1 MRLFDTYTRGLFEL
15 PPPPGPI
22 RMYVCGPT
30 VYQRIHIGNARPFVL
45 SLWLKR
51 WLEQAGYDVR
61 LAENITD
68 INDKIYNAAP
78 GHSAELAAEA
88 SQWYVEDTD
97 LLGLGRPDHEPKASE
112 TIPEIVELIGEL
124 VERGLAYPSA
134 GDVYFRV
141 AAFPEY
147 GRLSGRQGDE
157 ESLHNPSEES
167 ERAELKEDP
176 RDFALWKAHK
186 KGEDTVWESPWGPG
200 RPGWHIECSA
210 MAEKFLGPVFE
221 IHGGGIDLVFPHHE
235 NELAQSRGAGDE
247 FARMWMHNGLLEL
260 TGEKMSKSLGN
271 IVSLQDALENWG
283 RETILLF
290 FMTAQWRKPIDFSDE
305 LMSQAAAQAET
316 FRNYFVGLEYEP
328 EELERDELARV
339 LDDDFNTPEA
349 LALFHD
355 WRGRGRTASLRWGLE
370 LFGLGSLAET
380 VAAPADIVA
389 IAEQRKEA
397 RATGDFEEADRLR
410 VEIEAKGWEVR
421 DAAEGFELVPK

>member
-1 MRLFDTYTRGLFEL
+1 MRLFDTYSRRLFEL
-15 PPPPGPI
+15 PAPPGPI

-78 GHSAELAAEA
+78 GHSAELAADA

-124 VERGLAYPSA
+124 VDRELAYPA
-134 GDVYFRV
+134 GGDVYFRV

-186 KGEDTVWESPWGPG
+186 EGEDTVWESPWGPG

-221 IHGGGIDLVFPHHE
+221 IHGGGIDLIFPHHE
-235 NELAQSRGAGDE
+235 NELAQSRGAGNE

-271 IVSLQDALENWG
+271 IVSLREALEKWG

-290 FMTAQWRKPIDFSDE
+290 FMTAQWRKPIDFSDGF
-305 LMSQAAAQAET
+305 MSQAAAQAET
-316 FRNYFVGLEYEP
+316 FRNHFVGLEYEP

-339 LDDDFNTPEA
+339 LDVDFNTPEA

-380 VAAPADIVA
+380 ATAPADLVTL
-389 IAEQRKEA
+389 AEQRKEA
-397 RATGDFEEADRLR
+397 RASRDFEEADRLR
-410 VEIEAKGWEVR
+410 GEIEAQGWEVR
-421 DAAEGFELVPK
+421 DVADGFELVPK